1 MAHTSAFGSFMIN
14 IISIVVALASIIG
27 LIFLTN
33 FTFSAKT
40 KDDKTYTVSNFS
52 GTKLTFSKITIVLLW
67 IQICIVFLAVMW
79 SLARL
84 HSS

>member
-1 MAHTSAFGSFMIN
+1 MAHTSAFGSFIIS

-27 LIFLTN
+27 LIFLTS
-33 FTFSAKT
+33 FTFNAKT
-40 KDDKTYTVSNFS
+40 NDNKTYTIDNFS

-79 SLARL
+79 SFARL
-84 HSS
+84 RSQ